1 MDNIQDSVLELQKTI
16 AEKGGFE
23 NYIKEIVKATNNTT
37 GFSTRQS
44 LSKQVADLTL
54 RKTPLFDILPREPV
68 INPVHQ
74 WDAITAIS
82 NIASFAGPIDSV
94 GNDADPT
101 ITRYSEA
108 VRYYRT
114 TTTVGQFTQS
124 MSRPELQAQETVDE
138 KAISAITYDIEGDL
152 FVGGAAADNIRGINN
167 LVASFSPASHTV
179 SNGSVALTTTVGVD
193 TLMKAMAIVGS
204 QPTHVFFNP
213 EDKIAFKNIFTNFIR
228 YNDPSMERK
237 DKFGYTVQQYMS
249 AFGEIDVMWDYF
261 IPAKVGGTPVST
273 AYVLDITSLKLG
285 EPTVNGANGIAMQD
299 LARTGPQNVKLINYY
314 GLLKYENVNGIS
326 RLTNIA

>member
-1 MDNIQDSVLELQKTI
+1 MDNVQDATLELQKTI

-23 NYIKEIVKATNNTT
+23 NYVKEIVKATNNAT

-44 LSKQVADLTL
+44 LSKQVADLTI
-54 RKTPLFDILPREPV
+54 RKTPLFDMLPRETV

-82 NIASFAGPIDSV
+82 PIASFAGPIDSV

-114 TTTVGQFTQS
+114 TTTVGQFTQA

-138 KAISAITYDIEGDL
+138 KAISAITYDVEGDL
-152 FVGGAAADNIRGINN
+152 FVGGAGADNIRGIDDI
-167 LVASFSPASHTV
+167 VSSFSPASNTI
-179 SNGSVALTTTVGVD
+179 SNANAALTVTTGID
-193 TLMKAMAIVGS
+193 SLMKAMAVLGS

-213 EDKIAFKNIFTNFIR
+213 QDKISFKNIFTNLVR
-228 YNDPSMERK
+228 YNDPAMERK

-249 AFGEIDVMWDYF
+249 AFGEIDVMWDFF
-261 IPAKVGGTPVST
+261 IPAKAGAPAVST
-273 AYVLDITSLKLG
+273 SYVLDITSIGLG
-285 EPTVNGANGIAMQD
+285 EPTVNGASGIAMQD
-299 LARTGPQNVKLINYY
+299 LAKTGPQNVKLINYY
-314 GLLKYENVNGIS
+314 GLLVYRNVNGLAK
-326 RLTNIA
+326 LTNIA